1 MASLGV
7 LLLAV
12 TVALHL
18 VALTIN
24 AKQEIL
30 QHFCLSEPG
39 NFSENSAYKSN
50 LNRLLSSLSSNTKIN
65 YGFYIASSGQD
76 PDIVRGMA
84 LCRGDVKPDIC
95 RGCINDSSLELS
107 KLCPNQKEAVIWYDY
122 CMLRTLL
129 DRLIKKA
136 ASGGCHRKF
145 ARGNRTTPSCQTI
158 YALVQCT
165 PDLSEQQ
172 CIDCLNNAT
181 ALIPTACAGKQGC
194 RVIAPSC
201 NFRYEKDFIFYD
213 TTANHQG
220 HGHLNCRQNKN

>member
-24 AKQEIL
+24 AK
-30 QHFCLSEPG
+30 
-39 NFSENSAYKSN
+39 
-50 LNRLLSSLSSNTKIN
+50 
-65 YGFYIASSGQD
+65 
-76 PDIVRGMA
+76 GMA

-107 KLCPNQKEAVIWYDY
+107 KLCPNQKEAVIW
-122 CMLRTLL
+122 LK
-129 DRLIKKA
+129 KKA

-201 NFRYEKDFIFYD
+201 NFRKGKKQTVAFIPVP
-213 TTANHQG
+213 
-220 HGHLNCRQNKN
+220 